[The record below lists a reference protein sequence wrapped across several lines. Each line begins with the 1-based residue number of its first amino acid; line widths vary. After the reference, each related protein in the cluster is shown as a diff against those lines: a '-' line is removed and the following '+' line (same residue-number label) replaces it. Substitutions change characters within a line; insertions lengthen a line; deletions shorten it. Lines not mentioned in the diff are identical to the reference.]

1 MVEVELRTP
10 HYDPSTRSVEWHMV
24 ATIRVDV
31 RDEIGVLDFHVPVV
45 SLRSGE
51 QVRFEDDP
59 EEWARNLV
67 TAYRA
72 PDLVAVV
79 VSDDDAV
86 RTDELRRPG
95 VVREHVELDS
105 ERPATARR

>member
-10 HYDPSTRSVEWHMV
+10 HYDPGRQSVEWHTV
-24 ATIRVDV
+24 ATIRVDI
-31 RDEIGVLDFHVPVV
+31 RDEAGLFDFHVPVV

-59 EEWARNLV
+59 EEWARSLV

-79 VSDDDAV
+79 VSDDHAV
-86 RTDELRRPG
+86 GADELPYPDVARKRVDLEP
-95 VVREHVELDS
+95 